1 MLTKKRFYMTIFVI
15 IGVIAIVGVAVGPIM
30 SQVETPNYEVIESSG
45 NIEFRRYPEMTIAN
59 VIVDGNRDEAIGDG
73 FRLLAD
79 YIFGNNASRQE
90 IAMTAPVMQ
99 QLDSDT
105 FDLSQTQPLTASSW
119 RVNFVMPTQYQI
131 TTLPQPMNDKVTLS
145 IQSQAVYA
153 VIRFSGKASAE
164 LLQHNTRQLLD
175 NLAGRSIA
183 VRSSPIYAFYNP
195 PWTLPMMR
203 RNEVMMEVNYPIKD

>member
-1 MLTKKRFYMTIFVI
+1 MTIFVI
-15 IGVIAIVGVAVGPIM
+15 FGVIAVIGVAVGPIM
-30 SQVETPNYEVIESSG
+30 SQVETPNYEVLESRE

-59 VIVDGNRDEAIGDG
+59 VIVDGNRDEAIGAG

-99 QLDSDT
+99 QLDSDI

-175 NLAGRSIA
+175 NLASKS
-183 VRSSPIYAFYNP
+183 VVVKSSPIYAFYNP

-203 RNEVMMEVNYPIKD
+203 RNEVMVEVDFVIKD